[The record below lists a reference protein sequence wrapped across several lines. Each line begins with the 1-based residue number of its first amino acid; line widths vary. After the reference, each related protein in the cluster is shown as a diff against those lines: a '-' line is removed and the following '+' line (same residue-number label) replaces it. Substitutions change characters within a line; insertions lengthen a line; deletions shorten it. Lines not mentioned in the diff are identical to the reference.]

1 MYTQPYSCGK
11 YQSYRLSWHEP
22 EALSFSKD
30 FKYKE
35 KKNKNKN
42 EMLVKK

>member
-11 YQSYRLSWHEP
+11 YQSNWLSWHEP
-22 EALSFSKD
+22 EALSFSMD
-30 FKYKE
+30 FKYKDK
-35 KKNKNKN
+35 KKNQN